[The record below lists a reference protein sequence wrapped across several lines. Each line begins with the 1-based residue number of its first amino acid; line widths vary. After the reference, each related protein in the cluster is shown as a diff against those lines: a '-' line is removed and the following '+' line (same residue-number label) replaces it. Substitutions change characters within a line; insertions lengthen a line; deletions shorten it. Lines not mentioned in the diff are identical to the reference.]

1 MHKNYTKISNLF
13 KEKKRSIKK
22 AFVKDSF
29 KDIFNEEDKKY
40 ITFLN
45 KKRNASMERNI
56 TIKKDKIKEENK
68 NNDMNIS
75 SSSLKSYKHNKNK
88 INNQEKIDINSKNK
102 EYEINSNNGTIK
114 DKDLINDNK
123 VRNVYYNNHFEI
135 SPKTKK
141 ILNKILS
148 NKKKEN
154 EKKKIIN
161 QYNIEESIFKKGKQN
176 SIKNSENCKINYKI
190 LPPKLSAKTIEI
202 MNQLKEERKNRFDSP
217 EISDMKFHNKKS
229 CSILHL
235 KYDELISKKRELRL
249 PIKYKEL
256 LNVFNSLEHVI
267 NINKMRSPY
276 KMNTFENIK
285 KSIEEM
291 THYSFNMKTL
301 QQILYI
307 VPHFYIL
314 KHVKKSDAKSFMS
327 NDNEISKHYDLVI
340 EIPKDY
346 KERMH
351 KNYEH
356 NFNFLSIN
364 YYKENDK
371 NFCPNY
377 TSINLINM
385 KKREESFR
393 NILNYIVNI
402 YHKKFLNKE
411 NISINFNPLE
421 YKTWHHKFDPDREC
435 NNIPLFEIPLPFTN
449 VSIIKNNISENYIKN
464 GIIKES
470 FINNTMYNNNNKN
483 QNTIIIGEKV
493 ENKKNKSKSKAK
505 DHSNHAKNGT
515 LNLNDNLKEMNNIY
529 REILIQMKTILLNNE
544 NSHKLNNIAELV
556 LNSSQSI
563 KNCFIEME
571 KVSDAIIKLSK
582 KVKGFISIKKQN
594 QLGYIVTLENKEY
607 QIPHNIYLDN
617 NELF

>member
-22 AFVKDSF
+22 TFMKDSF
-29 KDIFNEEDKKY
+29 KDILNEEDKKY

-45 KKRNASMERNI
+45 KKRNVSMEKNI

-68 NNDMNIS
+68 NMNMNIS
-75 SSSLKSYKHNKNK
+75 ASSSKSCKYNKNK
-88 INNQEKIDINSKNK
+88 INNKKIKEINSKNK
-102 EYEINSNNGTIK
+102 ESEVKNNGIILKNK
-114 DKDLINDNK
+114 DKDLTYDNK
-123 VRNVYYNNHFEI
+123 VKNFDSDNHFEI
-135 SPKTKK
+135 SSKTKK

-148 NKKKEN
+148 NKKKEY

-161 QYNIEESIFKKGKQN
+161 QYNIEESIFKKNKQN
-176 SIKNSENCKINYKI
+176 AIKNTNLNENAKCEYCIKNDQTS
-190 LPPKLSAKTIEI
+190 PPKLSARTIEI
-202 MNQLKEERKNRFDSP
+202 MNQLKEERKNRFDSH
-217 EISDMKFHNKKS
+217 EISDMEFYNKNS
-229 CSILHL
+229 FSILHL

-285 KSIEEM
+285 KSIEEIS
-291 THYSFNMKTL
+291 HYSFNMKTL

-314 KHVKKSDAKSFMS
+314 KYVKKNDIMSFMS
-327 NDNEISKHYDLVI
+327 NNNEKSKHYDLVI

-421 YKTWHHKFDPDREC
+421 YKTWHHKFDPDQEC
-435 NNIPLFEIPLPFTN
+435 YNIPLFEIPLPSSK
-449 VSIIKNNISENYIKN
+449 VSTINNNISENDTKN

-470 FINNTMYNNNNKN
+470 FINDKIYNNNNN
-483 QNTIIIGEKV
+483 PNTNNI
-493 ENKKNKSKSKAK
+493 
-505 DHSNHAKNGT
+505 D
-515 LNLNDNLKEMNNIY
+515 LKEMNNIY
-529 REILIQMKTILLNNE
+529 REILIQLKAILINNE
-544 NSHKLNNIAELV
+544 NSHKLNKIAELV
-556 LNSSQSI
+556 LNSSQAI

-571 KVSDAIIKLSK
+571 KMSDTIIKLSK

-594 QLGYIVTLENKEY
+594 HLGYVVTLENKEY
-607 QIPHNIYLDN
+607 QIPHNILLEN
-617 NELF
+617 NEIL